1 MSKLFLSLVSSI
13 GTKLFGAPPCT
24 PDDAALAIRRAQ
36 DAMAQCLV
44 DIEIREQNR
53 PHSTFNLK
61 QVCADI
67 RIAMNDVNVYI
78 RCQRWGMVVA
88 VAQRMEAESR
98 HMHALMEKFSG
109 SATVTELM
117 RVFIQSQGPVY
128 PPRLTAFQ
136 RWMREQFLVSESRRR
151 RLALR

>member
-13 GTKLFGAPPCT
+13 RTKLFGAPPCT
-24 PDDAALAIRRAQ
+24 PDDAAYAIRRAQ
-36 DAMAQCLV
+36 EAMAQCLC
-44 DIEIREQNR
+44 DIESREQNR

-61 QVCADI
+61 EVCKDI

-78 RCQRWGMVVA
+78 RCQRWGMAVA
-88 VAQRMEAESR
+88 VAQRMEEEFR
-98 HMHALMEKFSG
+98 HLHGLMEQFSG
-109 SATVTELM
+109 SATVCGLM
-117 RVFIQSQGPVY
+117 RIYINSQGPVY

-136 RWMREQFLVSESRRR
+136 RWMREQFMGPESRRR